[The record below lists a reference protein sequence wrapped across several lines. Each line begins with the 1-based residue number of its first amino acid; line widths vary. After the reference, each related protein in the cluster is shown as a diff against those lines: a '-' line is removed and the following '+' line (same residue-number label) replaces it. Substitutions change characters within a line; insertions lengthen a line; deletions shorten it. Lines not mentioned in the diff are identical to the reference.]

1 VQLYEYIRIWKIKE
15 EGRKR
20 ERKEDKRRGKKRKR
34 RGKEGNRGV
43 LVKCISKKYAKQR

>member
-1 VQLYEYIRIWKIKE
+1 MRIWKIKE

-20 ERKEDKRRGKKRKR
+20 DRKEDKRRGKEGER
-34 RGKEGNRGV
+34 RGKEGERRV